1 MNIDPQLGAIVI
13 AVISGIGGW
22 YANKSKKVSSTE
34 SVYAEHTQDLWN
46 RLDKLSNELN
56 SVTKERNELQI
67 QVEQLRKQIES
78 QSKMIGNLQ
87 LEVKK
92 LTAEIGGKK

>member
-1 MNIDPQLGAIVI
+1 MNIDPQIGAIVI

-22 YANKSKKVSSTE
+22 YANKSKKVSSIE

-46 RLDKLSNELN
+46 RLDKVSSDLE
-56 SVTKERNELQI
+56 SVTRERNELQV
-67 QVEQLRKQIES
+67 QVEQLREQIAD

>member
-1 MNIDPQLGAIVI
+1 MNVDPQIGAVII

-34 SVYAEHTQDLWN
+34 AVYAEHTQDLWN
-46 RLDKLSNELN
+46 RLDKVSIDLE
-56 SVTKERNELQI
+56 SVTRERNELKA
-67 QVEQLRKQIES
+67 QVEQLEKQIAN

-87 LEVKK
+87 LEINK
-92 LTAEIGGKK
+92 LTAKIGGKK